1 MNSLNVERCYRDFR
15 HSTREFIYFHRKKW
29 AVKYLIHFLESTL
42 IYERESHKLDEKSNK
57 FYREEWEYLVKTLR
71 DITPRPTTSHI
82 KMLELRLVGNCF
94 EVNPA
99 GMESEFR
106 LYMF

>member
-29 AVKYLIHFLESTL
+29 AVKYLTHFLESTL
-42 IYERESHKLDEKSNK
+42 IYKRESRKLNEETNK
-57 FYREEWEYLVKTLR
+57 FYGEEWECLKETLR
-71 DITPRPTTSHI
+71 DITHRPTTSNI
-82 KMLELRLVGNCF
+82 RMLELRLVGNCF
-94 EVNPA
+94 KVKPA
-99 GMESEFR
+99 RMESEFR